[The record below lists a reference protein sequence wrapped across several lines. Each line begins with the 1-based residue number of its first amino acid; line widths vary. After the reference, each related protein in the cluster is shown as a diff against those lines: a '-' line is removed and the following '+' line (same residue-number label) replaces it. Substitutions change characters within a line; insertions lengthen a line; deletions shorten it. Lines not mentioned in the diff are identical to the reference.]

1 MQASEHN
8 LEGIFYEQTTVTL
21 GTGATKKTQ
30 LLKNYCKAEQID
42 KDSIRVTY
50 LDQTGKPTGI
60 ELKLGLEEFLKR
72 FTFEPN
78 YRPKTDKEALVD
90 KHVARAE
97 KHRHRKEFNSAEW
110 EYSSALKIDQENL
123 KANFGIGTL
132 YMEMGEEAKAKE
144 VFRKITEIDAI
155 FEKENKHIFNEFG
168 ISLRKA
174 GMYEEALEHYG
185 KAIEISPDDEHLYF
199 NVARVYYEKGDIPT
213 AMEWLDKA
221 LTMNPDFDEAKR
233 FKESIGKEGKK
244 AS

>member
-1 MQASEHN
+1 MEASALD

-30 LLKNYCKAEQID
+30 LLRNYCKAEQID

-50 LDQTGKPTGI
+50 LDQKGKPTGI

-97 KHRHRKEFNSAEW
+97 KHRQRKEFNSAEW
-110 EYSSALKIDQENL
+110 EYTSALKIDQENL

-155 FEKENKHIFNEFG
+155 C
-168 ISLRKA
+168 LRKA
-174 GMYEEALEHYG
+174 GMYEEALGHYG

-233 FKESIGKEGKK
+233 FKESIEKEGKK